1 MSVLTPADDYVHPIG
16 PEPNFNESMY
26 FHFFDSLHR
35 IGGFVRLANRP
46 NEGRG
51 ERTVC
56 LYLADGSVAFGF
68 ARPEFADSSRFDA
81 GGLTVESVVP
91 FERLRVSFEGLV
103 NVLDDPAA
111 MADPKAALSASPT
124 AQCNI
129 AFDLTSLAPPH
140 AETFDGDGE
149 SFAPNHYEQLMS
161 VAGTVQLGDRTFGVA
176 GHGLRDHSWGPRSW
190 QAPWFYR
197 WLHGSSSTLGFMG
210 ALFGDEDGAERTGGF
225 VWDGE
230 QLHPCSDVTVVTS
243 RDHAHTP
250 QAVTVS
256 LTGGGTTWTFT
267 GEAHGSVPL
276 RHRSADGRTITRI
289 SETCMTWTTD
299 RDTRVHGMAEYLDQ
313 LADGVPVGLRV

>member
-1 MSVLTPADDYVHPIG
+1 
-16 PEPNFNESMY
+16 
-26 FHFFDSLHR
+26 
-35 IGGFVRLANRP
+35 
-46 NEGRG
+46 
-51 ERTVC
+51 
-56 LYLADGSVAFGF
+56 
-68 ARPEFADSSRFDA
+68 
-81 GGLTVESVVP
+81 
-91 FERLRVSFEGLV
+91 
-103 NVLDDPAA
+103 
-111 MADPKAALSASPT
+111 
-124 AQCNI
+124 
-129 AFDLTSLAPPH
+129 
-140 AETFDGDGE
+140 
-149 SFAPNHYEQLMS
+149 MS
-161 VAGTVQLGDRTFGVA
+161 VAGTVQLGDRTFAVA

-289 SETCMTWTTD
+289 SETAMTWTTD
-299 RDTRVHGMAEYLDQ
+299 GDSRVHGMAEYLDQ
-313 LADGVPVGLRV
+313 MADGVPVGLRV